1 MVAGYTMRKRKFF
14 QNFGTI
20 MMLGVV
26 GSIVT
31 ALSISLILY
40 GLQERMPGLCA
51 GNGESKDP
59 LPCMI
64 LGTILCNVD
73 LVATLSVMSPTET
86 PQLYSILFGEG
97 VINDAVSIVLFD
109 ASLKAAASSG
119 GFADN
124 AMGIIGHFFL
134 LLFGSIL
141 LGVLCGLACS
151 FFFKRTRIAKDTK
164 RAVSVF
170 ALFAYG
176 SYLIAEVLEMS
187 GIMSVFFCG
196 IAMAHYNWYNLSASA
211 RLVTAQTFQSVSYA
225 CEMFVFCYMGF
236 SVWTLSFEQTV
247 GNKERSAKWSPALI
261 VTAAFTT
268 WVVRGFVTVVFSG
281 IMNCFRTKQIP
292 AKEQV
297 VIFFSGT
304 MRGCVAFALALKVD
318 EDGKDEDGK
327 ELESGVFSTTILAI
341 SIFTTLIFGG
351 ISAPVLQALGL
362 KNAGGHGQPEG
373 EPAAGEPEARQGAG
387 GGAGAQPALKK
398 LGGAR
403 GVGAGLGDPLL
414 DSSPSYEGLR
424 ARGGS
429 SGSTPSPLVLE
440 SEGSVEVGASAGGEG
455 ADEARAGLGA
465 AHPDAIRQA
474 GLLGTKLPN
483 SEGGVGP
490 EGALRIDTGAAAN
503 WSGARDDDQLDSA
516 GKKFRHPSMVGHGVA
531 ADEMNTQ
538 IGVSPDHKKGRFGQL
553 HRIWKRLD
561 EEWLKPWFGGL
572 PRTVTA
578 LEKQHALLRQE
589 LDEAQEAL
597 RRDQEAVATREEL
610 VGSLELE
617 IADKARQITLVRCC

>member
-40 GLQERMPGLCA
+40 GLQKRMPGLCA
-51 GNGESKDP
+51 GNGESDDP

-318 EDGKDEDGK
+318 EDGKGQDGK

-362 KNAGGHGQPEG
+362 KNAGGHGHPEG
-373 EPAAGEPEARQGAG
+373 EPAAGEAEVRQGAG
-387 GGAGAQPALKK
+387 GGAGAKPALKK
-398 LGGAR
+398 LGGPR
-403 GVGAGLGDPLL
+403 GAGLGDPLL

-440 SEGSVEVGASAGGEG
+440 NEGSVEVGASVGGEG
-455 ADEARAGLGA
+455 ADGARAALAELG
-465 AHPDAIRQA
+465 PE
-474 GLLGTKLPN
+474 GT
-483 SEGGVGP
+483 VGP
-490 EGALRIDTGAAAN
+490 EGGALRIEGAGAN

-617 IADKARQITLVRCC
+617 IADKARQITLVRCCC